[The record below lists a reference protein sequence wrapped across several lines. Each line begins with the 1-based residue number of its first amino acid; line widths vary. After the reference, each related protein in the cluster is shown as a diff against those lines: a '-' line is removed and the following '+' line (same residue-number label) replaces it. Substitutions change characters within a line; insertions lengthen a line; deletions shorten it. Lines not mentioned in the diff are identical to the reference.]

1 METVATITLAV
12 MLISVAG
19 ALIVGMIVW
28 RNSRKQPAAD
38 DAEVLRAGMQQPS
51 GGGGPRPTEP
61 R

>member
-28 RNSRKQPAAD
+28 RNSRKQAAAD
-38 DAEVLRAGMQQPS
+38 AEALRIGTQQPS
-51 GGGGPRPTEP
+51 GGGGPRPTTP
-61 R
+61 K